1 MVLYLFLEGAW
12 ETTYNLR
19 ESQEHSPKFSLHTSN
34 LTYHFRGVQ
43 ELKLMKLKFMKLIHN

>member
-43 ELKLMKLKFMKLIHN
+43 ELKLMKLKFMKLIHK